1 MLNHREQPL
10 GNGLEVRRLS
20 PGNKELSERKKLIL
34 KAIIDTH
41 INMGE
46 PVGSKYLTRYEQ
58 ITFSPATIR
67 NEMAELEEMGYL
79 EQPHTSAGRV
89 PSQLG
94 YRFYVDSLMQ
104 QYRISTSEMSELN
117 KLLKLKAAEIDRI
130 LDRATKL
137 MSMLTNYTGLALKRV
152 QNRPTVARFDI
163 MYLSPRAFVLIMLTD
178 DGTVKTRQLRLGFD
192 VTRESL
198 EILSQTLND
207 CVAGRDMDK
216 ITLPVILE
224 MQTRAT
230 GCDQLIN
237 PIIKTIYE
245 TISEPDD
252 SELMFDGVNNLLNYP
267 EYSNID
273 TVKDVLGLFDDK
285 EELLEVMS
293 GVQNDKTN
301 VYIGSESPVEVMNNS
316 SLIFRSVK
324 SNGKVVGAVGVIGPR
339 RMDYSKVVTLVE
351 YLSRGISRLMD
362 SDNLL
367 DGPEDEPTDK
377 ESELR

>member
-273 TVKDVLGLFDDK
+273 TVKDVLELFDDK
-285 EELLEVMS
+285 EDLLEVMS

-377 ESELR
+377 ESESR

>member
-324 SNGKVVGAVGVIGPR
+324 SGGKVVGAVGVIGPR

>member
-198 EILSQTLND
+198 EVLSRTLND

-324 SNGKVVGAVGVIGPR
+324 SGGKVVGAVGVIGPR

>member
-79 EQPHTSAGRV
+79 EQPHTTAGRV

-192 VTRESL
+192 VTRETL
-198 EILSQTLND
+198 EILTQTLND

-293 GVQNDKTN
+293 VVQNDKTN

-367 DGPEDEPTDK
+367 DGPEDEPKDK
-377 ESELR
+377 ES

>member
-377 ESELR
+377 ESESR

>member
-324 SNGKVVGAVGVIGPR
+324 SGDKVVGAVGVIGPR

-367 DGPEDEPTDK
+367 DSPEDEPKDK
-377 ESELR
+377 ES

>member
-1 MLNHREQPL
+1 M
-10 GNGLEVRRLS
+10 S
-20 PGNKELSERKKLIL
+20 PEKKELSERKKLIL
-34 KAIIDTH
+34 KAIVDTH

-104 QYRISTSEMSELN
+104 QYRISTSELNELN

-152 QNRPTVARFDI
+152 QNHPTVARFDI

-178 DGTVKTRQLRLGFD
+178 AGTVKTRQLRLGFD
-192 VTRESL
+192 VTREAL
-198 EILSQTLND
+198 ETLSQTLND
-207 CVAGRDMDK
+207 CVAGHDMDK

-224 MQTRAT
+224 MQTRAV

-273 TVKDVLGLFDDK
+273 TVKDVLELFDDK

-324 SNGKVVGAVGVIGPR
+324 SGDKVVGAVGVIGPR

-367 DGPEDEPTDK
+367 GSPDDEPTDEETK
-377 ESELR
+377 QR

>member
-273 TVKDVLGLFDDK
+273 TVKDVLELFDDK

-324 SNGKVVGAVGVIGPR
+324 SGGKVVGAVGVIGPR

-377 ESELR
+377 ETELR

>member
-351 YLSRGISRLMD
+351 YLSHGISRLMD

>member
-1 MLNHREQPL
+1 M
-10 GNGLEVRRLS
+10 S

-273 TVKDVLGLFDDK
+273 TVKDVLELFDDK
-285 EELLEVMS
+285 EDLLEVMS

-377 ESELR
+377 ESESR